1 MEFVQN
7 ILNVAKKQKLTEQ
20 KICELI
26 NGNKSTVYDWKKGKS
41 KPKADELIILSEYLN
56 VTIDYLLKGTDSTK
70 LTQDEEYILSIYNQL
85 TEKNKAKAEGYIEE
99 RLKEQKSQN
108 KEQSYTA

>member
-1 MEFVQN
+1 MFYDN
-7 ILNVAKKQKLTEQ
+7 LK
-20 KICELI
+20 KICEEKNLKMTPI
-26 NGNKSTVYDWKKGKS
+26 LKECGIATGSISNWKKGIYPNS
-41 KPKADELIILSEYLN
+41 EIILKLSTHLN
-56 VTIDYLLKGTDSTK
+56 VSTDLLLKGTEDTK
-70 LTQDEEYILSIYNQL
+70 LTQDEKYVLSIYNQL